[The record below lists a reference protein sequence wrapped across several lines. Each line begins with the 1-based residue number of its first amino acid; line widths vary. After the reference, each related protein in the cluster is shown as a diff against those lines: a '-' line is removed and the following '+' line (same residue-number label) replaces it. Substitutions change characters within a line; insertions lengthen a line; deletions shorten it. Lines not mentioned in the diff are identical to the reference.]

1 MDSKDFSHA
10 SVKYVQ
16 PYIDQIFG
24 VSKKRKMNTAKIVK
38 VKTIIML

>member
-16 PYIDQIFG
+16 PFTDQIFG
-24 VSKKRKMNTAKIVK
+24 VSTKRKMNTAKIGK
-38 VKTIIML
+38 VKTNIML